1 MVPILQNEAE
11 RLAALRELRI
21 LGTAPEPHFDAVCR
35 TTSALFSAP
44 IALVALVEES
54 HQWFKAKCGLAAEG
68 TSREAA
74 FCSHTILSDDVL
86 VVEDAR
92 QDPTFRS
99 QPARDGRAP
108 YSLLRRRA
116 VGPAAG
122 STRRD
127 FVHHRHEAT
136 DVLATTAASTAGS
149 GRDRRRSPP
158 AARSEHG
165 KD

>member
-1 MVPILQNEAE
+1 MVPIPQNEAE

-35 TTSALFSAP
+35 TASALFSAP

-74 FCSHTILSDDVL
+74 FCSHTILSDNIL

-92 QDPTFRS
+92 QDPRFAANPLVTGEPHIRFY
-99 QPARDGRAP
+99 AGAP
-108 YSLLRRRA
+108 LVLRPGCA
-116 VGPAAG
+116 SG
-122 STRRD
+122 
-127 FVHHRHEAT
+127 FVHH
-136 DVLATTAASTAGS
+136 
-149 GRDRRRSPP
+149 
-158 AARSEHG
+158 
-165 KD
+165 